1 MVPCV
6 GLHGV
11 VVMVFLD
18 HAVKPVLMQVE
29 RIAECSLEYSAILLT
44 CIKRQLVFKT
54 KFWSYKSGRIRQVLL

>member
-11 VVMVFLD
+11 VVVFLD
-18 HAVKPVLMQVE
+18 HAVKPVLMKIE

-44 CIKRQLVFKT
+44 CIKLKLVFKT
-54 KFWSYKSGRIRQVLL
+54 KFWSHKSGRFRQVLL